1 MTLKQKLKKLTT
13 FFKWLVFTFP
23 HIKIRIKHKL
33 KAIQIKP
40 PPREQTKKEK

>member
-33 KAIQIKP
+33 KAIQIKLICIHSNP
-40 PPREQTKKEK
+40 IK